1 MMLARSPPAVGCAA
15 LASGSDA
22 AAHATV
28 ERTKRRV
35 ILAGLVVFMG
45 SEFAIEVRARLSDL
59 RLMRSGINGW
69 AKRRRRHG
77 PFRNAVD
84 RSSRSLYGGSRR
96 RSEGVAMKSSAWFL
110 AVLVAAASFPVV
122 GQPPPQPPPPP
133 CTPAEN
139 VVCGQQAPEDLVAL
153 GPQWVAAGAYSGS
166 GGVVL
171 IRVADRASHT
181 AYPSPSAVNR
191 PDARTYPG
199 CPGAPGEGGAAFTTH
214 GVYVAPGNGPVHKL
228 FVVGHGA
235 RESIEVFEVDTR
247 PGIPAVA
254 WLGCVV
260 APEPIGL
267 NSVRGLPDGGFITT
281 NFLPRGGTREAT
293 QRMLGGERN
302 GELWEWHTA
311 SGWQKV
317 PGSEAA
323 GANGV
328 ELSDDGKTLYV
339 AAWGSQSFFRLSR
352 GVTPPV
358 RDEIPLGFRVDNIH
372 WARDGSLFAVGQA
385 GRSWKAVKI
394 DPRTLAVRDVV
405 TVPDTPEFGAGTAL
419 VEVGDKLWVGSFRGN
434 RIAIVPAP

>member
-1 MMLARSPPAVGCAA
+1 VKASAA
-15 LASGSDA
+15 L
-22 AAHATV
+22 
-28 ERTKRRV
+28 
-35 ILAGLVVFMG
+35 
-45 SEFAIEVRARLSDL
+45 
-59 RLMRSGINGW
+59 
-69 AKRRRRHG
+69 
-77 PFRNAVD
+77 
-84 RSSRSLYGGSRR
+84 
-96 RSEGVAMKSSAWFL
+96 L
-110 AVLVAAASFPVV
+110 AVLGFVASLPLGA
-122 GQPPPQPPPPP
+122 QPPPQPPPPP

-139 VVCGQQAPEDLVAL
+139 VICGQQAPEDLVAL
-153 GPQWVAAGAYSGS
+153 GPQWVAAGAYSGT

-171 IRVADRASHT
+171 IRVSDRASHT
-181 AYPSPSAVNR
+181 AYPSPSATNR
-191 PDARTYPG
+191 HDTKTYPD
-199 CPGAPGEGGAAFTTH
+199 CPGPPGAGGAQFTTH
-214 GVYVAPGNGPVHKL
+214 GVYVPPGSGPVHKL

-247 PGIPAVA
+247 PAMPAVT

-260 APEPIGL
+260 APDPIGL

-311 SGWQKV
+311 TGWQKV

-352 GVTPPV
+352 GATPPV

-385 GRSWKAVKI
+385 GLGEAGQSWKAVKI
-394 DPRTLAVRDVV
+394 DPRTLAVRDVL
-405 TVPDTPEFGAGTAL
+405 TVADTPEFGAGTAL